1 MSRNRKSFL
10 ELIGI
15 KACLVFAGLV
25 TLPAILSI
33 CGKSLWV
40 EVVSVQVIAIMA
52 TPILNLHWTRYGPTQ
67 IRSNSESSNGSLL
80 IRSIRERLIAWFVL
94 GISASISVAIFAP
107 SSKIAIFAAAFMSSS
122 ALALSNEWYYVSEG
136 KYFRLFKVEV
146 LPRYL
151 ILTPFYFIANSVKEL
166 SIILFV
172 SALIGLL
179 TFSVPLREYK
189 RNNSQSLNFTTVS
202 ILKYMLGQT
211 TLFVVVF
218 LPVVV
223 ATERNF
229 DNLFLFVVM
238 ERYFRA
244 YMNVIIPISQK
255 AKTDYVVNQ
264 DFDLQLKLWKRRTFL
279 ILIPLASGFVIGSLP
294 YMWVF
299 YNLSLN
305 RSVALMLIGFLVLA
319 LSTFLLRMHE
329 DQLIFE
335 SKKITDYNRFQA
347 VSIIAY
353 SLAHIIAVIFAEATV
368 YPYILALVE
377 FIRWGYIRFW
387 QLGPSSK

>member
-1 MSRNRKSFL
+1 MSGNRKSLL
-10 ELIGI
+10 ELMGI

-40 EVVSVQVIAIMA
+40 EIVSVQVMATMA

-67 IRSNSESSNGSLL
+67 IRNNSQSSNASLL
-80 IRSIRERLIAWFVL
+80 IKSIRERMIAWFLL
-94 GISASISVAIFAP
+94 GILASIVVSIFVP
-107 SSKIAIFAAAFMSSS
+107 SSKVVIFVAAFMSST
-122 ALALSNEWYYVSEG
+122 ALALSNEWYYVSKG
-136 KYFRLFKVEV
+136 QYFKLFKIEV
-146 LPRYL
+146 LTRYL
-151 ILTPFYFIANSVKEL
+151 ILTPFYYFSNSVSEL
-166 SIILFV
+166 SILFFV

-179 TFSVPLREYK
+179 TFCVPLKGNKLSNFQAPDYAK
-189 RNNSQSLNFTTVS
+189 RS
-202 ILKYMLGQT
+202 IVKYIFGQT
-211 TLFVVVF
+211 TLVVFVF

-223 ATERNF
+223 STERNF

-264 DFDLQLKLWKRRTFL
+264 DLDSQLELWKRRTFL
-279 ILIPLASGFVIGSLP
+279 LLIPITSGFVIMSLP
-294 YMWVF
+294 YMWAF
-299 YNLSLN
+299 YRLSFN

-329 DQLIFE
+329 DQLVFE

-347 VSIIAY
+347 VSIITY
-353 SLAHIIAVIFAEATV
+353 SFAHILAVISADASV
-368 YPYILALVE
+368 YPYILALAE
-377 FIRWGYIRFW
+377 FIRWGFIRF
-387 QLGPSSK
+387 LTTRAVT